1 MHSQFLTVAAAS
13 SLLLGT
19 AAVAD
24 ITGVA
29 FEFIGVNL
37 VDPADA
43 GGDNYTV
50 DVYAVLDIGNRLDAV
65 AGNSTTTKLIAT
77 GGTFYQNSFCG
88 PTSPENNDA
97 FWAFNPSMEFD
108 SFVTIRCLSNSCSGD
123 SNSLQNVGIDWTSFE
138 AGGELT
144 VANGTWFVTPDQP
157 IGESGLADLGCG
169 DENVVR
175 VARLTVVGL
184 DQPVEMNALYQGRD
198 ADNVTWQSSA
208 YGTYDYV
215 EMNYTDCNNNGVLDG
230 CDGLNG
236 DLHDDNGDGVWDEC
250 EFNDC
255 NDNGI
260 HDGDEIADGTAP
272 DCDGNGIPDEC
283 DLADGAA
290 DCNTNGVPDSCEMVD
305 CDGNGVM
312 DSCDIA
318 DGTAED
324 CNANGVPD
332 SCDIANGG
340 DANGNGELDE
350 CEIVPYQNMNTGG
363 VYDTAAEAIFAASNG
378 DTINAMPKYINAE
391 IEVDMLGKSLY
402 INVMDGDLNTIGEID
417 MGAGSVLDGWNDVV
431 LGGEVDSD
439 FHGTAAIDAAKSI
452 NASGLVFVRSNAG
465 LEFSAPSIGMSGDSL
480 IMPGGSLA
488 LGGSVTHSGSM
499 SMLGESFV
507 VAQSMW
513 NDGLIRTSGTVLT
526 DLHNSTQG
534 EVQCGGDTVL
544 SGSLNNDGLVTV
556 NVGTLYVLGSLTNN
570 GTILGDVD
578 EGPGFA
584 GGNEPTPGDGFRVS
598 GDYIAG
604 ADASL
609 HMAHANWTLA
619 VGGNVDIAINDNAR
633 FTMEDAALAL
643 TGESGDLQHLEAMSV
658 DVDSSTDG
666 LDHAIDGHFTLGQLI
681 VRSGASAL
689 VVDNHDNAEGGAE
702 SIYVKHLVI
711 EAGATLDAGD
721 RAVWYETA
729 EIAGIAIGDID
740 VVQDPCPGDGDG
752 NGEVNIDDL
761 LMVISTFGDLCP
773 DGCDSDHDDDG
784 VVSIDDLLIVISQ
797 FGPCE

>member
-1 MHSQFLTVAAAS
+1 MHSQFLTVAAVS

-19 AAVAD
+19 AAIAD
-24 ITGVA
+24 VNGVA

-50 DVYAVLDIGNRLDAV
+50 DVYAVLDDGNRLDAV

-77 GGTFYQNSFCG
+77 GGTFYQNANCG
-88 PTSPENNDA
+88 PTSTNNNDA
-97 FWAFNPSMEFD
+97 FWSFYPSMEFD
-108 SFVTIRCLSNSCSGD
+108 SFVTIRCLSSGCSGD
-123 SNSLQNVGIDWTSFE
+123 NNTLQNVGIDWTSFE
-138 AGGELT
+138 AGGDLMVT
-144 VANGTWFVTPDQP
+144 NGTWFITPDQP
-157 IGESGLADLGCG
+157 IGESQSIDLGCG

-175 VARLTVVGL
+175 IARLTIMGL
-184 DQPVEMNALYQGRD
+184 DNYVEMNALFQGRD
-198 ADNVTWQSSA
+198 ADNVTWQSSS
-208 YGTYDYV
+208 YGIFDYV
-215 EMNYTDCNNNGVLDG
+215 EMEYTDCNGNGVLDG
-230 CDGLNG
+230 CDFLNG

-260 HDGDEIADGTAP
+260 HDGDDIANGTSE
-272 DCDGNGIPDEC
+272 DCNGNGIPDEC
-283 DLADGAA
+283 DIADGFSA
-290 DCNTNGVPDSCEMVD
+290 DCNGDSIPDECEED
-305 CDGNGVM
+305 CDGNGSP
-312 DSCDIA
+312 DDCDIA
-318 DGTAED
+318 DGNAED
-324 CNANGVPD
+324 CNGNGIPD

-350 CEIVPYQNMNTGG
+350 CEIIPYQNMNTG
-363 VYDTAAEAIFAASNG
+363 VIYDTAAEAIFTASNG
-378 DTINAMPKYINAE
+378 DMINALAEYINAE
-391 IEVDMLGKSLY
+391 TEVDMLGKSLY
-402 INVMDGDLNTIGEID
+402 INVMDGDLNTTGEID
-417 MGAGSVLDGWNDVV
+417 MGAGSVLDGGGDVT

-439 FHGTAAIDAAKSI
+439 FHGTAAIEADNSI
-452 NASGLVFVRSNAG
+452 NASGLIFVRSNAG
-465 LEFSAPSIGMSGDSL
+465 LELDAPSVGLSGDSL

-488 LGGSVTHSGSM
+488 MGGDVTHSGSM
-499 SMLGESFV
+499 TMLGNAYV
-507 VAQSMW
+507 IAGSMW

-556 NVGTLYVLGSLTNN
+556 NVGTLYILGSLTNN

-578 EGPGFA
+578 NGPGFA
-584 GGNEPTPGDGFRVS
+584 GGNDPTPGDGFRVS

-609 HMAHANWTLA
+609 YMAHANWTLA

-666 LDHAIDGHFTLGQLI
+666 LDHTINGHFTLGQLI
-681 VRSGASAL
+681 VRSGATAL

-702 SIYVKHLVI
+702 SIYVKHLII
-711 EAGATLDAGD
+711 EAGATLDAGN

-729 EIAGIAIGDID
+729 VIDGIAIGDIGE
-740 VVQDPCPGDGDG
+740 VQDPCPGDGDG
-752 NGEVNIDDL
+752 NGVVNIDDL
-761 LMVISTFGDLCP
+761 LQVISTFGDLCP
-773 DGCDSDHDDDG
+773 DGCDSDHDGDG
-784 VVSIDDLLIVISQ
+784 VITIDDLLIVISQ